1 VSRTEFST
9 KIRDQAYERSGGF
22 CECGCGRPLV
32 VGQIDY
38 DHRIPW
44 DISRDSTL
52 QNCVCMLRG
61 CHRTKTRADIRDI
74 AKGRR
79 IRRKHRGIHKRSGFA
94 TNRDGPFKRKLDGTI
109 EKRR

>member
-1 VSRTEFST
+1 MARVEFSA
-9 KIRDQAYERSGGF
+9 KVRSDAYERSGGM

-38 DHRIPW
+38 DHRIPF
-44 DISRDSTL
+44 DTSRDSSL
-52 QNCVCMLRG
+52 SNCVCILRG
-61 CHRTKTRADIRDI
+61 CHREKTKTDIRDI

-79 IRRKHRGIHKRSGFA
+79 IRRKHRGINKRSGFQ
-94 TNRDGPFKRKLDGTI
+94 TNRDGPYIRRMDGTI